1 MGRHFSQATQHSKNT
16 VGVLNN
22 LLYRQKHLKEKAY
35 SKLRAGVWH
44 FSGKTMFGTYSRPAS
59 KYNGSFYTNK

>member
-22 LLYRQKHLKEKAY
+22 LLYRQKHLKEIPY
-35 SKLRAGVWH
+35 SKLRAGV
-44 FSGKTMFGTYSRPAS
+44 
-59 KYNGSFYTNK
+59 